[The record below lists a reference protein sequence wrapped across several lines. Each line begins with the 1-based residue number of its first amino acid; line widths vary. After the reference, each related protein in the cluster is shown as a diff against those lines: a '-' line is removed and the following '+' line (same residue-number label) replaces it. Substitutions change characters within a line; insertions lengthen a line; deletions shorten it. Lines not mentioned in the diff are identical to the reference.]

1 MTAGGMV
8 DLDGWSQDEKGR
20 DRLMELQRTSRTRHQ
35 TPAARDSEKREREK
49 RLFRSINKCVLGS
62 TVVGGFFAVVAAV
75 GGLKAHG
82 QPLDRT
88 GSVLGI
94 MAIFLGISV
103 VLILVALVR
112 YAIQERRMI
121 THGATSTLPS
131 MKSLSV

>member
-1 MTAGGMV
+1 VV
-8 DLDGWSQDEKGR
+8 DLDDWSQDEKGR
-20 DRLMELQRTSRTRHQ
+20 DHLMELQITSRTGNPA
-35 TPAARDSEKREREK
+35 PAAKDSEKREREK

-131 MKSLSV
+131 MKSLSL

>member
-1 MTAGGMV
+1 MV
-8 DLDGWSQDEKGR
+8 DLDDWSQDEKGR
-20 DRLMELQRTSRTRHQ
+20 DHLMELQITSRTGKPA
-35 TPAARDSEKREREK
+35 PAAKDSEKREREK

-62 TVVGGFFAVVAAV
+62 TVVGGFFAV
-75 GGLKAHG
+75 GGLKSHG